1 MNARTLERGFTLI
14 ELLIVLSIVSILLRV
29 SLPAFDAVR
38 RDAVASKAVGDFNV
52 VRAAAIAQFEATG
65 SYPADAVPGVV
76 PGGMKPF
83 LPTDFAFEKPEYEL
97 DWDNYTVA
105 DSASGSS
112 GQVIALTYVPK
123 DPKTGL
129 QILNMLGDNCT
140 HWSVDDA
147 HTFVILSTIEA
158 PR

>member
-1 MNARTLERGFTLI
+1 MNARTLERGFMLI

-52 VRAAAIAQFEATG
+52 VRAAALAQFEATG
-65 SYPADAVPGVV
+65 SYPVDAVPGVV
-76 PGGMKPF
+76 PAGMKPY
-83 LPTDFAFEKPEYEL
+83 LPADFAFEKPEYQL
-97 DWDNYTVA
+97 DWDNYAVA
-105 DSASGSS
+105 DSSDGSS
-112 GQVIALTYVPK
+112 GQVIAITFVAK

-147 HTFVILSTIEA
+147 HTFVVLSSLEA
-158 PR
+158 QR

>member
-1 MNARTLERGFTLI
+1 MNARALERGFTLI
-14 ELLIVLSIVSILLRV
+14 EMLIVLSIVSILVRV

-38 RDAVASKAVGDFNV
+38 REAVASKAVGDFNV

-65 SYPADAVPGVV
+65 AYPADAVPGVV
-76 PGGMKPF
+76 PAGMKPF
-83 LPTDFAFEKPEYEL
+83 LPTDFSFAKPEYEL
-97 DWDNYTVA
+97 DWDNHAVV
-105 DSASGSS
+105 DSGDGSA
-112 GQVIALTYVPK
+112 GQVIALTYVAK
-123 DPKTGL
+123 DPRAGL

-147 HTFVILSTIEA
+147 HTFVVLSTLEA